1 MMTVG
6 SAISASSSAAM
17 GLGMPI
23 EQLLRASTFGDAK
36 AWLPALLVVVVILFM
51 LPLRR

>member
-1 MMTVG
+1 MTTVA
-6 SAISASSSAAM
+6 STISASSSAAM

-36 AWLPALLVVVVILFM
+36 AWLPALLVIVVLLFM

>member
-6 SAISASSSAAM
+6 STISASSSAAI

-23 EQLLRASTFGDAK
+23 EQFLRASTFGDAK
-36 AWLPALLVVVVILFM
+36 AWLPALLVVVVMLFM
-51 LPLRR
+51 LPIRR

>member
-1 MMTVG
+1 MTIVA
-6 SAISASSSAAM
+6 STISASSSAAM

-23 EQLLRASTFGDAK
+23 EHLLRVSTFGDAK
-36 AWLPALLVVVVILFM
+36 AWLPALLVIVIMLSM